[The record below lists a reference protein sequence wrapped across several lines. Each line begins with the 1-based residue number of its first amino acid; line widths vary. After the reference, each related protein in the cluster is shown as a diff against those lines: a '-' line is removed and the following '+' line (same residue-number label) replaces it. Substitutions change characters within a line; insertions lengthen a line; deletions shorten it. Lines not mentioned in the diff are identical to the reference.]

1 MLRDD
6 ELAEEMNQNGF
17 NTCDKEILSIRQK
30 NKVRFACRGA
40 NLPSKRP
47 REESESD
54 EEEVVPPPLSKL
66 VQDRHLTLTDHDTEA
81 SNVLR
86 EITPSI
92 RKLLLDKVR
101 PGVRKARD
109 SHKATQTVQPL
120 LDDLMA
126 GDVKATVLY
135 ISNHILVPDS
145 IFGCWLIPVYFHW
158 ERERFENEDESS
170 DDEEH
175 ENFVDDLNMKT
186 GQALYVTKQ
195 VPIHIRVTA
204 ILLTR

>member
-1 MLRDD
+1 M
-6 ELAEEMNQNGF
+6 
-17 NTCDKEILSIRQK
+17 
-30 NKVRFACRGA
+30 
-40 NLPSKRP
+40 
-47 REESESD
+47 
-54 EEEVVPPPLSKL
+54 PPPLPKL
-66 VQDRHLTLTDHDTEA
+66 VQDRHLTLIDLDTEA
-81 SNVLR
+81 SNVLQ
-86 EITPSI
+86 EIAPSV

-135 ISNHILVPDS
+135 ISNPHS
-145 IFGCWLIPVYFHW
+145 IFGCWLIPVHFHW
-158 ERERFENEDESS
+158 ERERFEDEDESS

-175 ENFVDDLNMKT
+175 ENFVDDINMKT
-186 GQALYVTKQ
+186 GQALYLTKQ
-195 VPIHIRVTA
+195 VPIHTRVTA